1 MTKRKNGT
9 VENEQRL
16 IWIDCE
22 MTGLDLELNRLVE
35 IACIVSEPDLS
46 MVAEFGPLAIRQ
58 PPEVMENMN
67 DWCKETFKHNG
78 LLERIKVA
86 EDGEAEVERKVRSA
100 RCIFNNY

>member
-1 MTKRKNGT
+1 
-9 VENEQRL
+9 
-16 IWIDCE
+16 
-22 MTGLDLELNRLVE
+22 
-35 IACIVSEPDLS
+35 

-67 DWCKETFKHNG
+67 DWCKEMFKHNG

-86 EDGEAEVERKVRSA
+86 ENGEAEVERKVRSA